1 MSANVRKPTDGLSP
15 IGQGSRDRLW
25 SEAMTMRNAFKGGVS
40 REIWSTRAQSSMAGS
55 PSALACGVMLI
66 LGANIVVA
74 ISAWFA
80 VGLFIN

>member
-1 MSANVRKPTDGLSP
+1 MV
-15 IGQGSRDRLW
+15 
-25 SEAMTMRNAFKGGVS
+25 
-40 REIWSTRAQSSMAGS
+40 GS